1 MNKSQYANTGH
12 AVAVLI
18 STLILPKQMSHI
30 GTRDGRTDAQT
41 DGQIHEKIRQS
52 DPFIEVH
59 IST

>member
-30 GTRDGRTDAQT
+30 GTRDGKMDAQPLRRTDRFM
-41 DGQIHEKIRQS
+41 KR
-52 DPFIEVH
+52 
-59 IST
+59 

>member
-30 GTRDGRTDAQT
+30 GTRDGKMDAQT
-41 DGQIHEKIRQS
+41 HRRTDRFMKR
-52 DPFIEVH
+52 
-59 IST
+59 